1 MTRSELVTAHHL
13 ARQAVI
19 YIRQSTPHQVLT
31 NQESLHLQYALRQRA
46 LQLGWH
52 EEDIEVID
60 ADLGLTAVAAE
71 HRAGFQALLTKVTL
85 SQVGLILSL
94 DVTRLSRNLTDWY
107 PLLDLCGYKS
117 CLIADRDGIYDPGTP
132 NGRLLLGLKG
142 TLSEMEMHT
151 IRARLT
157 AGLLHKAER
166 GDLAL
171 ALPIGLV
178 RDQCG
183 SVHKTPDLAVQQR
196 LELVFA
202 TFLRVRTASKVLQFF
217 KEHHLTVPGRNR
229 FGDLEWK
236 TPTISAITSVLK
248 NPAYAG
254 AFVYGKSR
262 TVRQAAAPGK
272 VGQKQLPLEEW
283 KIRVNDKY
291 PAYIP
296 WETYVKIRAML
307 KENYAEYD
315 RNKTRGVPRAGAALL
330 HGLLYCGECGHK
342 MMVQY
347 KGGTLYLCN
356 ALRQKYGV
364 PVCQNIPADWIDGAV
379 VAAFFQALSP
389 IELDVYA
396 RAVAA
401 QRHADAEAERAR
413 QQQLERLRYQVALA
427 QRQYNRCDPDNRL
440 VAAELEAR
448 WEAALRELKQAEE
461 AATQARAE
469 PVVPFGLT
477 AELQAAFSHI
487 GARLPQL
494 WGTPM
499 LSQPQRKALLRC
511 LIDKVVLQRVAPA
524 QAQVRIVWR
533 GGETTTLLVP
543 VPVKRLAALPRIAE
557 MEQLICELFAE
568 GQRDEAIAA
577 RLTALG
583 HRSPSS
589 QAVLPNTV
597 RCIRLQHRLF
607 QKRSQSHPRR
617 IAGCLTVPQIAHAL
631 AVPVHWIYDHI
642 HRGTIAITKDPTTR
656 LYLFPD
662 RPQTLKRLKELKAGT
677 RRHIRFHDGPDSG
690 SKSPDAARKENL

>member
-1 MTRSELVTAHHL
+1 MTRSELVTIHHL
-13 ARQAVI
+13 ARKAVI
-19 YIRQSTPHQVLT
+19 YIRQSTLHQVVT
-31 NQESLHLQYALRQRA
+31 NQESLQLQYALRQRA
-46 LQLGWH
+46 LQLGWRD
-52 EEDIEVID
+52 EDIDVID

-71 HRAGFQALLTKVTL
+71 HRAGFKALVTKVTL
-85 SQVGLILSL
+85 SQVGIILSL

-107 PLLDLCGYKS
+107 PLLDICGYKG
-117 CLIADRDGIYDPGTP
+117 CLIADRDGVYDPGTP

-171 ALPIGLV
+171 SLPIGLV
-178 RDQCG
+178 RDPFG
-183 SVHKTPDLAVQQR
+183 KVHKTPDREVQQR
-196 LELVFA
+196 IELIFA
-202 TFLRVRTASKVLQFF
+202 TFLRVHTASKVLQFF
-217 KEHHLTVPGRNR
+217 KEQHLTIPGRDR

-262 TVRQAAAPGK
+262 TVRHAAVPGK
-272 VGQKQLPLEEW
+272 AAQKQLPLEEW

-291 PAYIP
+291 PGYIT
-296 WETYVKIRAML
+296 WETHVKIRAML
-307 KENYAEYD
+307 KDNYAEYD

-364 PVCQNIPADWIDGAV
+364 PVCQNIPADWIDATV
-379 VAAFFQALSP
+379 VDAFFQALSP

-401 QRHADAEAERAR
+401 QRHTDEEAERAR
-413 QQQLERLRYQVALA
+413 QQQLERLRYQAALA
-427 QRQYNRCDPDNRL
+427 QRQYHRCDPDNRL

-448 WEAALRELKQAEE
+448 WEAALRELKQAED
-461 AATQARAE
+461 AAAQEQAQT
-469 PVVPFGLT
+469 VVPFVLT
-477 AELQAAFSHI
+477 AELKATFSHI
-487 GARLPQL
+487 GQRLPQL
-494 WGTPM
+494 WGTQV
-499 LSQPQRKALLRC
+499 LSQQQRKALLRC
-511 LIDKVVLQRVAPA
+511 LIDKVALHRVARS

-543 VPVKRLAALPRIAE
+543 VKVKSIAALPGAAE
-557 MEQLICELFAE
+557 MEQLIHDLFAA
-568 GQRDEAIAA
+568 GHSDEAIAE

-589 QAVLPNTV
+589 QEVLPNTV
-597 RCIRLQHRLF
+597 RLLRLKQRLF

-617 IAGCLTVPQIAHAL
+617 IAGYLTVPQIACAL
-631 AVPVHWIYDHI
+631 AVPVYWMYDHI
-642 HRGTIAITKDPTTR
+642 NRGTIAVTKDPTTG
-656 LYLFPD
+656 LYMFPD
-662 RPQTLKRLKELKAGT
+662 RPQMLKMFKELKAGK
-677 RRHIRFHDGPDSG
+677 RRKIRFHEDPLSG
-690 SKSPDAARKENL
+690 S

>member
-1 MTRSELVTAHHL
+1 MTRSELITAHHL
-13 ARQAVI
+13 ARKAVI

-31 NQESLHLQYALRQRA
+31 NQESLHLQYALRQQA
-46 LQLGWH
+46 LALGWRD
-52 EEDIEVID
+52 EDIDVIA

-71 HRAGFQALLTKVTL
+71 HRSGFKDLVTKVTL
-85 SQVGLILSL
+85 SQVGMILSL
-94 DVTRLSRNLTDWY
+94 DVTRLSRNRTDWY
-107 PLLDLCGYKS
+107 PLLDICGYKG
-117 CLIADRDGIYDPGTP
+117 CLIADRDGVYDPATP

-142 TLSEMEMHT
+142 TLSEMELHT

-178 RDQCG
+178 RDQG
-183 SVHKTPDLAVQQR
+183 GQVQKTPELEVQQR
-196 LELVFA
+196 LALIFA

-217 KEHHLTVPGRNR
+217 REHQLRVPGRNR

-236 TPTISAITSVLK
+236 QPTISAIITVLK

-254 AFVYGKSR
+254 AFVYGRSR
-262 TVRQAAAPGK
+262 TVRQASAPGK
-272 VGQKQLPLEEW
+272 AAQQQLPMEEW

-296 WETYVKIRAML
+296 WETYIKIRAML

-315 RNKTRGVPRAGAALL
+315 RNKTRGIPRAGAALL

-342 MMVQY
+342 MLVQY

-364 PVCQNIPADWIDGAV
+364 PVCQNIPADWIDAAV
-379 VAAFFQALSP
+379 VEAFFQALAP

-396 RAVAA
+396 RAVAV
-401 QRHADAEAERAR
+401 QRHTAAQTERAH
-413 QQQLERLRYQVALA
+413 QQQLERLCYQAALA

-440 VAAELEAR
+440 VAAELEVR
-448 WEAALRELKQAEE
+448 WEAALREVKQAEE
-461 AATQARAE
+461 AMAQAKTPPA
-469 PVVPFGLT
+469 VPCALT
-477 AELQAAFSHI
+477 AELQAAFANI
-487 GARLPQL
+487 GAQLPQL
-494 WGTPM
+494 WDTPV

-511 LIDKVVLQRVAPA
+511 LIEKVVLHRVARS

-533 GGETTTLLVP
+533 GGETTILVVP
-543 VPVKRLAALPRIAE
+543 VQVKSLAALPQAAE
-557 MEQLICELFAE
+557 MEQLICTLFAE
-568 GQRDEAIAA
+568 GHNDVEIAQ
-577 RLTALG
+577 RLTAQG
-583 HRSPSS
+583 YRSPSS
-589 QAVLPNTV
+589 QVVLPNTV
-597 RCIRLQHRLF
+597 RCMRLKHRLF
-607 QKRSQSHPRR
+607 QQRSQSHPRR
-617 IAGCLTVPQIAHAL
+617 IAGALTVPQIARVL
-631 AVPVHWIYDHI
+631 EVPVHWIYDHI

-662 RPQTLKRLKELKAGT
+662 QPQTLRLFKALKAGK
-677 RRHIRFHDGPDSG
+677 RRNIRFPAGPLSG
-690 SKSPDAARKENL
+690 AASPEAAVIR

>member
-1 MTRSELVTAHHL
+1 MSRAELVTAHHL
-13 ARQAVI
+13 ARKAVI
-19 YIRQSTPHQVLT
+19 YIRQSTPQQVLT
-31 NQESLHLQYALRQRA
+31 NQESRHLQYALRQHA
-46 LQLGWH
+46 LQLGWQ

-71 HRAGFQALLTKVTL
+71 HRAGFKDLVTQVTL

-107 PLLDLCGYKS
+107 PLLDICGYKG
-117 CLIADRDGIYDPGTP
+117 CLIADRDGVYDPGTP

-178 RDQCG
+178 RDAFGIVQ
-183 SVHKTPDLAVQQR
+183 KTPDRAVQQCIA
-196 LELVFA
+196 LIFA
-202 TFLRVRTASKVLQFF
+202 TFLRVRTASKVLQYF
-217 KEHHLTVPGRNR
+217 KEQRLCVPGRNR

-236 TPTISAITSVLK
+236 TPTIAAITSVLK

-254 AFVYGKSR
+254 AFVYGRSR
-262 TVRQAAAPGK
+262 TVRHPAAPFK
-272 VGQKQLPLEEW
+272 AAQKQLPLEEW
-283 KIRVNDKY
+283 KIRVHDKY

-307 KENYAEYD
+307 QDNYAEYD
-315 RNKTRGVPRAGAALL
+315 RNKTRGIPRAGAALL

-347 KGGTLYLCN
+347 KGGPLYLCN
-356 ALRQKYGV
+356 ALRQKYSV
-364 PVCQNIPADWIDGAV
+364 PVCQNIPADWIDAAV
-379 VAAFFQALSP
+379 VDAFFQALAP

-401 QRHADAEAERAR
+401 QRQADAQAECSR
-413 QQQLERLRYQVALA
+413 QQHLERLRYQAALA

-461 AATQARAE
+461 AVAE
-469 PVVPFGLT
+469 GQPRPEDPFTLT
-477 AELQAAFSHI
+477 AELQAAFANV
-487 GARLPQL
+487 GAKLPQL
-494 WGTPM
+494 WSTPL

-511 LIDKVVLQRVAPA
+511 LIEKVVLHRVARSQA
-524 QAQVRIVWR
+524 QARIVWR
-533 GGETTTLLVP
+533 GGATTTLLVS
-543 VPVKRLAALPRIAE
+543 VKVKSLAALPRAAE
-557 MEQLICELFAE
+557 MAQLICDLFAQ
-568 GQRDEAIAA
+568 GHSDAAIAD

-597 RCIRLQHRLF
+597 RCIRLKRRLF
-607 QKRSQSHPRR
+607 QQRSQSHPRR
-617 IAGCLTVPQIAHAL
+617 MAGWLTVPQVAHAL
-631 AVPVHWIYDHI
+631 GVPVHWIYDHI
-642 HRGTIAITKDPTTR
+642 NRRTIEVTKDPTTR

-662 RPQTLKRLKELKAGT
+662 RPQTLKMFKDLQAGKRRNICFHEHPRSSAGT
-677 RRHIRFHDGPDSG
+677 LDPV
-690 SKSPDAARKENL
+690 KEDF

>member
-1 MTRSELVTAHHL
+1 MSSSELITVHHL
-13 ARQAVI
+13 ARKAVI
-19 YIRQSTPHQVLT
+19 YIRQSTPQQVLT
-31 NQESLHLQYALRQRA
+31 NQESRHLQYALRQRA
-46 LQLGWH
+46 LQLGWRD
-52 EEDIEVID
+52 EDIDVID

-71 HRAGFQALLTKVTL
+71 HRTGFKDLVTKVTL
-85 SQVGLILSL
+85 SQVGIILSL
-94 DVTRLSRNLTDWY
+94 DVTRLSRNLSDWY
-107 PLLDLCGYKS
+107 PLLDICGYKG
-117 CLIADRDGIYDPGTP
+117 CLIADRDGVYDPGTP

-166 GDLAL
+166 GAL
-171 ALPIGLV
+171 ALSRPIGLV

-183 SVHKTPDLAVQQR
+183 KVHKTPDLEVQHR
-196 LELVFA
+196 IDLIFT

-217 KEHHLTVPGRNR
+217 KGQQLRVPGRNR

-236 TPTISAITSVLK
+236 PPTVAAIISVLK

-254 AFVYGKSR
+254 AFVYGRSR
-262 TVRQAAAPGK
+262 TVRHASAPCK
-272 VGQKQLPLEEW
+272 VTQKQLPLQEW
-283 KIRVNDKY
+283 KIVVHDKY

-296 WETYVKIRAML
+296 WETYVKIRTML
-307 KENYAEYD
+307 QDNYAEYD
-315 RNKTRGVPRAGAALL
+315 RNKTRGIPRAGAALL

-364 PVCQNIPADWIDGAV
+364 PVCQNIPADWIDAAV
-379 VAAFFQALSP
+379 VDAFFQALSP

-401 QRHADAEAERAR
+401 QQHTTETAERAR
-413 QQQLERLRYQVALA
+413 QQQRERLHYQAALA

-448 WEAALRELKQAEE
+448 WEAALRELKQAE
-461 AATQARAE
+461 AAAAQERAQ
-469 PVVPFGLT
+469 PVIPCALT
-477 AELQAAFSHI
+477 AELQMMFANI
-487 GARLPQL
+487 GEQLPQF
-494 WGTPM
+494 WDTQV

-543 VPVKRLAALPRIAE
+543 VPVKSLAALPRAAE
-557 MEQLICELFAE
+557 MEQLICALFAE
-568 GQRDEAIAA
+568 GQSDEAIAA

-597 RCIRLQHRLF
+597 RCIRLKHRLF
-607 QKRSQSHPRR
+607 PKRSQSHPRR
-617 IAGCLTVPQIAHAL
+617 IAGFLTVPQVARAL
-631 AVPVHWIYDHI
+631 AVPVHWIYDHSN
-642 HRGTIAITKDPTTR
+642 RGTIAITKDPTTR

-662 RPQTLKRLKELKAGT
+662 RPQTLKRLKELQAGK
-677 RRHIRFHDGPDSG
+677 RRKIRFHEPLHSG
-690 SKSPDAARKENL
+690 SSAPKTVDESL

>member
-1 MTRSELVTAHHL
+1 MTSSELVTAHHL
-13 ARQAVI
+13 ARKAVI

-52 EEDIEVID
+52 DEDIEVID

-71 HRAGFQALLTKVTL
+71 HRAGFKALLTKVTL

-107 PLLDLCGYKS
+107 PLLDLCGYKG

-142 TLSEMEMHT
+142 TLSEMELHT

-171 ALPIGLV
+171 GLPIGLV
-178 RDQCG
+178 RDPLG
-183 SVHKTPDLAVQQR
+183 RVHKTPNLEVQQR
-196 LELVFA
+196 LELIFA

-217 KEHHLTVPGRNR
+217 KEHHLTVPGRTR

-236 TPTISAITSVLK
+236 TPTVSAITSVLK

-254 AFVYGKSR
+254 AFVYGRSR
-262 TVRQAAAPGK
+262 TVRHTAAPGK
-272 VGQKQLPLEEW
+272 AAQKQLPLEEW

-296 WETYVKIRAML
+296 WETYVKIRTML

-315 RNKTRGVPRAGAALL
+315 RNKTRGIPRAGAALL
-330 HGLLYCGECGHK
+330 HGLLYCGACGHK

-364 PVCQNIPADWIDGAV
+364 PVCQNIPADWIDAAV
-379 VAAFFQALSP
+379 VDAFFQALSP

-413 QQQLERLRYQVALA
+413 QQQLERLRYQAALA

-440 VAAELEAR
+440 VAAALEAR
-448 WEAALRELKQAEE
+448 WEAALREVKHAEE
-461 AATQARAE
+461 AAAQQQAE
-469 PVVPFGLT
+469 SVVPFVLT
-477 AELQAAFSHI
+477 AELQTAFAHI
-487 GARLPQL
+487 GERLPQL
-494 WGTPM
+494 WDTQV
-499 LSQPQRKALLRC
+499 LSQQQRKALLRC
-511 LIDKVVLQRVAPA
+511 LIDKVVLHRVAPS

-533 GGETTTLLVP
+533 GGETSTFLVP
-543 VPVKRLAALPRIAE
+543 VKVKSIAALPQATE
-557 MEQLICELFAE
+557 MEQLIRDLFAA
-568 GQRDEAIAA
+568 GYSDEEIAT
-577 RLTALG
+577 RLTARG

-597 RCIRLQHRLF
+597 RLIRLKHRLF

-617 IAGCLTVPQIAHAL
+617 IAGSLTVPQIARAL
-631 AVPVHWIYDHI
+631 EVPVHWLYDHI
-642 HRGTIAITKDPTTR
+642 NRGTIDVTKDPTTR

-662 RPQTLKRLKELKAGT
+662 RPQTLKRFKDLKAGK
-677 RRHIRFHDGPDSG
+677 RRTIRFYANPRSSAGAPDSVAEG
-690 SKSPDAARKENL
+690 L

>member
-1 MTRSELVTAHHL
+1 MPRSELITAHHL
-13 ARQAVI
+13 ARKAVI

-46 LQLGWH
+46 LELGWRD
-52 EEDIEVID
+52 EDIEVID
-60 ADLGLTAVAAE
+60 VDLGLTAVAAE
-71 HRAGFQALLTKVTL
+71 HRSGFKDLVTKVTL

-107 PLLDLCGYKS
+107 PLLDICGYKG
-117 CLIADRDGIYDPGTP
+117 CLIADRDGIYDPATP

-142 TLSEMEMHT
+142 TLSEMELHT
-151 IRARLT
+151 IRVRLT

-171 ALPIGLV
+171 TLPIGLV

-183 SVHKTPDLAVQQR
+183 KVQKTPDLAVQQR
-196 LELVFA
+196 IELIFA
-202 TFLRVRTASKVLQFF
+202 TFLHVRTASKVLQFF
-217 KEHHLTVPGRNR
+217 KAQHLTIPGRDR

-262 TVRQAAAPGK
+262 TVRHTSAPGK
-272 VGQKQLPLEEW
+272 ATQKQLPLEAW

-307 KENYAEYD
+307 KDNYAEYD

-330 HGLLYCGECGHK
+330 HGLLYCGACGHK

-364 PVCQNIPADWIDGAV
+364 PVCQNIPADWIDAAV
-379 VAAFFQALSP
+379 VDAFFQALSP

-401 QRHADAEAERAR
+401 QRHTDEQTERAR
-413 QQQLERLRYQVALA
+413 QQQLERLRYQAALA

-448 WEAALRELKQAEE
+448 WEAALHELKEAEATAAQAQTPT
-461 AATQARAE
+461 A
-469 PVVPFGLT
+469 VPFVLT
-477 AELQAAFSHI
+477 AELQATFSHI
-487 GARLPQL
+487 GQRLPQL
-494 WGTPM
+494 WGTPV

-511 LIDKVVLQRVAPA
+511 LIDKVALHRAARSQV
-524 QAQVRIVWR
+524 QVRIVWR
-533 GGETTTLLVP
+533 GGETTTLR
-543 VPVKRLAALPRIAE
+543 VPVKVKSLAALPQAAE
-557 MEQLICELFAE
+557 MEQLISTLCAE
-568 GQRDEAIAA
+568 GYSDEVIAQ
-577 RLTALG
+577 RLTAQG

-597 RCIRLQHRLF
+597 RLIRLKQRLF
-607 QKRSQSHPRR
+607 QKRSQSHPRH
-617 IAGCLTVPQIAHAL
+617 IAGALTVPQIARVL
-631 AVPVHWIYDHI
+631 DVPVHWIYDHI
-642 HRGTIAITKDPTTR
+642 HRGTIAITKDSATR

-662 RPQTLKRLKELKAGT
+662 RPQTLRLFRDLQAGKR
-677 RRHIRFHDGPDSG
+677 RRIRFAEDSPSG
-690 SKSPDAARKENL
+690 AALPKAIVIQ

>member
-1 MTRSELVTAHHL
+1 MSSSELITVHHL
-13 ARQAVI
+13 ARKAVI
-19 YIRQSTPHQVLT
+19 YIRQSTPQQVLT
-31 NQESLHLQYALRQRA
+31 NQESRHLQYALRQRA
-46 LQLGWH
+46 LQLGWRD
-52 EEDIEVID
+52 EDIDVLD

-71 HRAGFQALLTKVTL
+71 HRAGFKDLVTKVTL
-85 SQVGLILSL
+85 SQVGIILSL
-94 DVTRLSRNLTDWY
+94 DVTRLSRNLSDWY
-107 PLLDLCGYKS
+107 PLLDICGYKG
-117 CLIADRDGIYDPGTP
+117 CLIADRDGVYDPGTP

-142 TLSEMEMHT
+142 TWSEMEMHT

-166 GDLAL
+166 SAL
-171 ALPIGLV
+171 TLSLPIGLG

-183 SVHKTPDLAVQQR
+183 KVHKTPDLEVQHR
-196 LELVFA
+196 IDLIFT

-217 KEHHLTVPGRNR
+217 KGQQLRVPGRNR

-236 TPTISAITSVLK
+236 LPTVSAMISVLK

-254 AFVYGKSR
+254 AFVYGRSR
-262 TVRQAAAPGK
+262 TVRHASAPCK
-272 VGQKQLPLEEW
+272 VTQKQLPLQEW
-283 KIRVNDKY
+283 KIVVHDKY
-291 PAYIP
+291 PADIP

-307 KENYAEYD
+307 QDNYAEYD
-315 RNKTRGVPRAGAALL
+315 RNKTRGIPRAGAALL
-330 HGLLYCGECGHK
+330 HGLLYCGACGHK
-342 MMVQY
+342 MMVQS

-364 PVCQNIPADWIDGAV
+364 PVCQNIPADWIDAAV
-379 VAAFFQALSP
+379 VDTFFQALSP

-401 QRHADAEAERAR
+401 QQHTTETAERAR
-413 QQQLERLRYQVALA
+413 QQQLERLRYQAALA

-440 VAAELEAR
+440 VAAALEAR
-448 WEAALRELKQAEE
+448 WETALRELKQAE
-461 AATQARAE
+461 AAAAQERVQPVIPRA
-469 PVVPFGLT
+469 LT
-477 AELQAAFSHI
+477 AELQVMFANI
-487 GARLPQL
+487 GEQLPQF
-494 WGTPM
+494 WDTQV

-511 LIDKVVLQRVAPA
+511 LIDKIVLQRVALA

-543 VPVKRLAALPRIAE
+543 VPVKSLAALPRAAE
-557 MEQLICELFAE
+557 MEPLICALFAE
-568 GQRDEAIAA
+568 GQSDEAIAA

-597 RCIRLQHRLF
+597 RCIRLKHRLF

-617 IAGCLTVPQIAHAL
+617 IAGFLPVSQVARAL

-642 HRGTIAITKDPTTR
+642 NRGTIAIPKDPTTR

-662 RPQTLKRLKELKAGT
+662 RPQTLKRLKELQAGT
-677 RRHIRFHDGPDSG
+677 RRKIRFHEALHSG
-690 SKSPDAARKENL
+690 SPTPETVDESL